1 MKPII
6 ALILITIIA
15 LSCNQQ
21 PSGLTEK
28 SIIGSWECIS
38 GCSTEFYTFT
48 KSKNGYSY
56 VSYKNEKIFKAGDYQ
71 LTDSVLALTS
81 ADGTSKNYIVELI
94 NDSLILDK
102 GNYILKKQIE
112 KTDFSN
118 HTEELIVGMED
129 FLAVFPDFDF
139 ADQKP
144 VDFIYQAKVVEDQYE
159 PISIEGIGVVTTVPL
174 GGDFIT
180 ADDVMKSI
188 ANVIREQGFTPDPQN
203 ESENCRAFIN
213 ENMVVMVRTSE
224 NEPNKLTMEITF
236 GFID

>member
-1 MKPII
+1 MKS
-6 ALILITIIA
+6 LVVILLLTILT
-15 LSCNQQ
+15 LSCSKK
-21 PSGLTEK
+21 PAGLTEK
-28 SIIGSWECIS
+28 SIIGSWECVS
-38 GCSTEFYTFT
+38 GCDAEFYVFA

-56 VSYKNEKIFKAGDYQ
+56 ISYKNEKIFKTGDYQ
-71 LTDSVLALTS
+71 LTDSILVLTS
-81 ADGTSKNYIVELI
+81 ADGTSKNYLVELR
-94 NDSLILDK
+94 NDSLILEK
-102 GNYILKKQIE
+102 GTLILKQYIE

-118 HTEELIVGMED
+118 HTEELFVGMED

-139 ADQKP
+139 ADQRP
-144 VDFIYQAKVVEDQYE
+144 VDFIYKVKVIEDQYE
-159 PISIEGIGVVTTVPL
+159 PTNIEGIGVITNVPL

-203 ESENCRAFIN
+203 DSENCRAFMN

-224 NEPNKLTMEITF
+224 NEPNNLTMEINF